1 MAKTRLAINGFGR
14 IGRLMFRVAESNPN
28 VEVVAINNLSDNNIM
43 AHLLKYDSNFGIF
56 SGDVK
61 VEDANSITVNGRKI
75 AYYQQKDPAMIPWK
89 DQEVDIVL
97 ESTGVFTDKAGAS
110 KHLQGGAKKVII
122 TAPAKDAD
130 AIICMGVNEEI
141 YDSAKHTIIS
151 NASCTTNCMAP
162 LTKVLHDNL
171 KIKRGLMTTVHSYTN
186 DQQILDLPHKDPR
199 RARAA
204 ALSMIP
210 TTTGAATAVT
220 QVIPDLHGKLNGF
233 SVRVPT
239 PTVSLLD
246 CVFEVEKKTSVE
258 EVNKMLRDAAKGK
271 LNGILDVCD
280 LPLVSI
286 DFKGNNHSSIIDSM
300 STMVMEDTL
309 VKVVSWYDNEW
320 GYSCRVIDLASLVGK
335 KL

>member
-14 IGRLMFRVAESNPN
+14 IGRLMFRVAENNPN
-28 VEVVAINNLSDNNIM
+28 VEVVAINNLSDNSIM

-56 SGDVK
+56 PGEVK
-61 VEDANSITVNGRKI
+61 CEDPTSITVNGRKI
-75 AYYQQKDPAMIPWK
+75 AYYQQKDPAQIPWK
-89 DQEVDIVL
+89 DQKVDIVL
-97 ESTGVFTDKAGAS
+97 EATGVFTDKEGAA
-110 KHLQGGAKKVII
+110 KHLVGGAKKVII
-122 TAPAKDAD
+122 TAPGKGVDAV
-130 AIICMGVNEEI
+130 ICMGVNEEV
-141 YDSAKHTIIS
+141 YDPAKHTVIS

-246 CVFEVEKKTSVE
+246 CVFEVEKKTTVE